1 MRAIVHT
8 TGEVRTDTTAHI
20 IHAAGSNI
28 PQIMVCF
35 VYVVHEGRDHY
46 KVPG

>member
-8 TGEVRTDTTAHI
+8 TSEVCSDTTAHI
-20 IHAAGSNI
+20 NAAGSTI